1 MGGIVAE
8 SLGEGVWRPRGDNRS
23 SLGAPGGRRGRLAFT
38 KRGRARTPTTAAL
51 TAGSRDGSLQSGC
64 PTRHWVGAGR
74 GPPQGARDYVFRRS
88 PAARTAPRR
97 HRHGQLCEGLG
108 PDAGHVE
115 ASTPRAGRAARPQSP
130 ASECLQQACVCAS
143 VCTPAGVCMC
153 TSVGVQVNACTPT
166 GMCVCV
172 VSDCAPTGI
181 CVHVHIRECVH
192 TTGIAC
198 MHMCLCVCVCASDGG
213 GWKRRAGR
221 GRQAWHRHR
230 ARRAPGLQGNGP
242 VRLPT
247 NLNFTFH
254 CQSFYHSRSKFTE
267 NKILF

>member
-130 ASECLQQACVCAS
+130 ASECLQQACVCVPVCAHPQVCACARPWVCKS
-143 VCTPAGVCMC
+143 MHAHPQACACVSSVTVCT
-153 TSVGVQVNACTPT
+153 
-166 GMCVCV
+166 
-172 VSDCAPTGI
+172 
-181 CVHVHIRECVH
+181 HR
-192 TTGIAC
+192 
-198 MHMCLCVCVCASDGG
+198 HMCACAY
-213 GWKRRAGR
+213 
-221 GRQAWHRHR
+221 
-230 ARRAPGLQGNGP
+230 P
-242 VRLPT
+242 
-247 NLNFTFH
+247 
-254 CQSFYHSRSKFTE
+254 
-267 NKILF
+267 

>member
-51 TAGSRDGSLQSGC
+51 TAGSRAGSLQSGC

-172 VSDCAPTGI
+172 VSDCVHPQAYV
-181 CVHVHIRECVH
+181 CVCISVSVCTPQALRACTCVC
-192 TTGIAC
+192 A
-198 MHMCLCVCVCASDGG
+198 CVCVHPMAGAGSGGQGGDGRPG
-213 GWKRRAGR
+213 TGTGR
-221 GRQAWHRHR
+221 GGH
-230 ARRAPGLQGNGP
+230 PGSKET
-242 VRLPT
+242 VRCGCP
-247 NLNFTFH
+247 
-254 CQSFYHSRSKFTE
+254 Q
-267 NKILF
+267 I